1 MKVLDQINTSD
12 DVKKLDLEELERLCH
27 EIREEILSIVSKNG
41 GHLASNLGVV
51 ELTVALHYAFD
62 FPRDKLVWDV
72 GHQSYTHKLL
82 TGRKDRFHTLRQ
94 YEGISGFPKR
104 DESPYD
110 AFDSGHSGTSISSAL
125 GMAEARR
132 LKGEEGRVI
141 AVIGMDR

>member
-1 MKVLDQINTSD
+1 MTRILDQIQAPY
-12 DVKKLDLEELERLCH
+12 DVKKLDLKELERLCDEVRK
-27 EIREEILSIVSKNG
+27 EIISTVSKNG

-51 ELTVALHYAFD
+51 ELTIALHYIFD
-62 FPRDKLVWDV
+62 LPRDKLIWDV

-82 TGRKDRFHTLRQ
+82 TGRRDRFHTLRQ

-110 AFDSGHSGTSISSAL
+110 TFDSGHSGTSISAAL

-132 LKGEEGRVI
+132 QKGEGGRVI
-141 AVIGMDR
+141 A